1 MVNAT
6 DIPFAVAG
14 KDIILMDDVLYTG
27 RTIRAALDALFDHGR
42 PARVQLLVLIDRG
55 HRELPIEAQL
65 RRPHGAD
72 HRQRNHRSEVS
83 GNRRHGKGAAG
94 GEGRRREPE
103 MRCGRPAGHRNLTRD
118 EIQAILDRA
127 RDFQPRGDHSF
138 RKLDLLRGRM
148 VVNLFFE
155 ASTRTRTSFE
165 IAAKRLGADAVSI
178 TAQASSVSKGES
190 LVDTLNTLAAM
201 RPDAIIMRH
210 AASGAPHFLQ
220 RHLETPIINA
230 GDGTH
235 EHPTQALLD
244 ARTILDRGA
253 ALEGL
258 RVAIIGDIAHSRVA
272 RSNVYLLSKFG
283 AEIVLCG
290 PASLLPRELEQIAPG
305 VTLTTDMNEAIR
317 DADVIMMLRVQLERQ
332 HEAAFPASEYFQFY
346 GLRLEH
352 LRLAKPDVIVMHPG
366 PINRGREI
374 SSEVADS
381 QRSVI
386 LNQVENGIAVRMAVL
401 ERVLT
406 GRDHAGAAH

>member
-1 MVNAT
+1 MQR
-6 DIPFAVAG
+6 G
-14 KDIILMDDVLYTG
+14 
-27 RTIRAALDALFDHGR
+27 
-42 PARVQLLVLIDRG
+42 LLGTED
-55 HRELPIEAQL
+55 
-65 RRPHGAD
+65 
-72 HRQRNHRSEVS
+72 
-83 GNRRHGKGAAG
+83 
-94 GEGRRREPE
+94 
-103 MRCGRPAGHRNLTRD
+103 LTRE

-127 RDFQPRGDHSF
+127 RDFRPGEGQRFQKFDI
-138 RKLDLLRGRM
+138 LRGCM

-165 IAAKRLGADAVSI
+165 IAARRLGADAVSI
-178 TAQASSVSKGES
+178 TASASSVSKGES

-220 RHLETPIINA
+220 RYLETPIINA

-253 ALEGL
+253 SLEGL

-283 AEIVLCG
+283 ADIVLCG
-290 PASLLPRELEQIAPG
+290 PPSLLPRELAQLAPG
-305 VTLTTDMNEAIR
+305 VTLTNNMDEAIR
-317 DADVIMMLRVQLERQ
+317 DAAVIMMLRVQLERQ
-332 HEAAFPASEYFQFY
+332 HEASFPASEYFQFY

-352 LRLAKPDVIVMHPG
+352 LRLASPEVIVMHPG

-386 LNQVENGIAVRMAVL
+386 LNLVENGISIRMAVL
-401 ERVLT
+401 ERVL
-406 GRDHAGAAH
+406 AAQGSHGVATH

>member
-1 MVNAT
+1 M
-6 DIPFAVAG
+6 
-14 KDIILMDDVLYTG
+14 
-27 RTIRAALDALFDHGR
+27 
-42 PARVQLLVLIDRG
+42 
-55 HRELPIEAQL
+55 
-65 RRPHGAD
+65 
-72 HRQRNHRSEVS
+72 
-83 GNRRHGKGAAG
+83 
-94 GEGRRREPE
+94 
-103 MRCGRPAGHRNLTRD
+103 PAGLLGIEDLTR
-118 EIQAILDRA
+118 EEVQAILDRA
-127 RDFQPRGDHSF
+127 RDFQPRGL

-165 IAAKRLGADAVSI
+165 IAAKRLGADTISI

-220 RHLETPIINA
+220 RHLETPIVNA

-272 RSNVYLLSKFG
+272 RSNIYLLSKFG
-283 AEIVLCG
+283 AQIVLCG
-290 PASLLPRELEQIAPG
+290 PASLLPVELKQIAPG
-305 VTLTTDMNEAIR
+305 ITLTTDMREAIC
-317 DADVIMMLRVQLERQ
+317 DAGVIMMLRVQLERQ
-332 HEAAFPASEYFQFY
+332 YESAFPASEYFQFY
-346 GLRLEH
+346 GLRPEH
-352 LRLAKPDVIVMHPG
+352 LELASPNVIVMHPG

-401 ERVLT
+401 ERVLGGSGNGSAT
-406 GRDHAGAAH
+406 H